1 MVINHALFR
10 LSMLLRPPDPD
21 LHIPR
26 GCLADLGMACLS
38 LSRLIYSHIILF
50 ILSTEYYSF
59 YQLNGKSLLTQ
70 SAGTIAPIRA
80 SATLPDKEPSTTP
93 LSIPATAGGGGAKSD
108 S

>member
-1 MVINHALFR
+1 MHCSIFNA
-10 LSMLLRPPDPD
+10 PPPPRIRTCTSQ
-21 LHIPR
+21 IPIDR
-26 GCLADLGMACLS
+26 YDS
-38 LSRLIYSHIILF
+38 
-50 ILSTEYYSF
+50 
-59 YQLNGKSLLTQ
+59 